1 MGREESNK
9 IDNTTGNTS
18 TEEGVWDS
26 VFSKFREQTIPNLTN
41 ELAEKNRKCLPTE
54 VALEKEPPTSTTNE
68 IINTLVRREESESE
82 EESGETEESEEEE
95 EEEEEREE
103 SESEEVEEKKKK
115 LTSIDKKERLLILKS
130 WKPPSKSKPEILHVM
145 AEHKAPLTQKM
156 ILIESKSQ
164 RSEDV
169 IRLRPAQPR
178 VQIHHKYKRASMGS
192 MGSLTH
198 FTEEELMPWLPQI
211 TTNDDKTTII
221 DPNKKSLLQIF
232 KNKKKAV
239 NDKSLQKKAASKI
252 QSLTRGFLFRR
263 KLNQHGTFLLSPS
276 PLLPPFPFFFFFR
289 FFKFFSSLFS
299 SLFFSS
305 LFYIRPA
312 PPCPSPL
319 ILD

>member
-41 ELAEKNRKCLPTE
+41 ELAEKNRKFLPTE
-54 VALEKEPPTSTTNE
+54 VVLEKESPTSTTNE

-82 EESGETEESEEEE
+82 EESGETEESEEEDE
-95 EEEEEREE
+95 EEEEEEESEE

-263 KLNQHGTFLLSPS
+263 KLNQHGTFLLSPFSLPS
-276 PLLPPFPFFFFFR
+276 PSPSP
-289 FFKFFSSLFS
+289 SLFS
-299 SLFFSS
+299 FFSLF
-305 LFYIRPA
+305 
-312 PPCPSPL
+312 
-319 ILD
+319 